1 MDVIVGYET
10 TIEVVALRER
20 TGFTDFEAKV
30 RAALANCPSSKS
42 CRRQVLAIED
52 QRRID
57 NYLELLEGLTRRD

>member
-30 RAALANCPSSKS
+30 RPPVSEAASVKP
-42 CRRQVLAIED
+42 VL
-52 QRRID
+52 
-57 NYLELLEGLTRRD
+57 